1 MQKKYFHDRLVL
13 LLLTINTFLTMLCA
27 VLVLLRLDNR
37 VSGYIGY
44 IVEYRASRGL
54 GAYKIGDTSAI
65 AAFIIFVVVILLFN
79 TFLSMRAHQLHRQF
93 SITILALGTLLAVL
107 AIIVSNALLI
117 LR

>member
-27 VLVLLRLDNR
+27 ALVLLRLDNR
-37 VSGYIGY
+37 VNGY